1 VKKLYIIGNG
11 FDLHHNLKTSYDY
24 FHSFLK
30 TMNPDLIEFLERYF
44 QFNVDDNY
52 LWSKFE
58 EDLGTFNSNE
68 LWEDYSPKFDADDD
82 LQYSS
87 FFGTEDEINEILE
100 RTLDSL
106 RSVFSDWI
114 ESIEIKS
121 DIKIEV
127 DKKAFY
133 LTFNYTHLLENHYY
147 IPNQNILHIHGEL
160 NKNELIFGHNI
171 EPEIK
176 SEIDDNGDSNR
187 TMIIDSQATAKSM
200 LYNLLK
206 PVGKL
211 IKKNYLVFQSLKSI
225 ETVYVLGHSL
235 NEIDHPYFSEIIK
248 NKNIKEWIVSYHE
261 EEEEN
266 LFKSILGKLGVD
278 LNKIK
283 MIRL

>member
-58 EDLGTFNSNE
+58 EDLGTFNSTE

-87 FFGTEDEINEILE
+87 FFGTEDEINEVLE

-187 TMIIDSQATAKSM
+187 TMIIDSQATVKSM
-200 LYNLLK
+200 LYNLIK

>member
-87 FFGTEDEINEILE
+87 FFGTEDEINEVLE

>member
-58 EDLGTFNSNE
+58 EDLGTFNSTE

-87 FFGTEDEINEILE
+87 FFGTEDEINEVLE

-187 TMIIDSQATAKSM
+187 TMMSDSQATAKSM
-200 LYNLLK
+200 LYNLIK

-283 MIRL
+283 MISL

>member
-1 VKKLYIIGNG
+1 MKKLYIIGNG

-58 EDLGTFNSNE
+58 EDLGTFNSTE

-87 FFGTEDEINEILE
+87 FFGTEDEINEVLE

-200 LYNLLK
+200 LYNLIK

-283 MIRL
+283 MISL